1 MKIREVIRIN
11 GLYSILVED
20 IDIVDNKEKVVAT
33 YKVAQ
38 VYNPVVDKVQLEFTT
53 FEIGKTVSEAVKY
66 QLSKIMETI
75 SGGF

>member
-1 MKIREVIRIN
+1 MKIREVIRLS

-38 VYNPVVDKVQLEFTT
+38 VYNPVVDEVQLEFTT

>member
-1 MKIREVIRIN
+1 MKIREVIRVN
-11 GLYSILVED
+11 GLYTILVED
-20 IDIVDNKEKVVAT
+20 IDIVDNKEKAVAT
-33 YKVAQ
+33 YRVAQ
-38 VYNPVVDKVQLEFTT
+38 VYNPVVDKVQLEFAT

>member
-1 MKIREVIRIN
+1 MKIREVIRLS

-38 VYNPVVDKVQLEFTT
+38 VYNPVVDEVQLEFTT

-75 SGGF
+75 SGVF